1 MSEPTGRPPSQEARP
16 TQGATWAGAAL
27 LVAGIVVMVTETPN
41 LLFFLGLLFFVAGV
55 WALANRSRA
64 PATGPAFGERSSSP

>member
-1 MSEPTGRPPSQEARP
+1 
-16 TQGATWAGAAL
+16 
-27 LVAGIVVMVTETPN
+27 MVTETPN